1 MDHSEANRRAV
12 ETWFRRRGLPM
23 VVRRR
28 IRGTA
33 LLARA
38 TPVQVFLLVFDP
50 FFTWV
55 GSRLAKLSVNSS
67 NTPYVLG
74 LLAISLAALV
84 VPVLVAWLVAWGMRR
99 LSESTRRV
107 IGWIV
112 LIFGVVVWPLVKWLD
127 GQVHDLG
134 TTFAVD
140 AGIRLVVLFVIFVGA
155 GSILSW
161 TLRVALRQIS
171 AVGSLASRAL
181 PLLMLFL
188 LFGFFATETWQISEK
203 LEVDGHRTNLWL
215 VIGFFVV
222 FGSLFLVSILRDE
235 GRDILVKHRAAGTK
249 DYVALLWQ
257 TPLDGLVPDDEDTVR
272 NHALTRPEKINLAL
286 VVFLAQALQAVV
298 FSVVVFWFFV
308 VFGLISIDNSVVEMW
323 LGHAPSAS
331 GKLFTLPLPGI
342 SDELIRVSLFLAGF
356 SGMYFAASIATDS
369 TYRKSFF
376 DPLMA
381 DVAMSLAARDVYL
394 TLWDKTITPTN
405 YPEVGP
411 LVVRGDLEW
420 QQTP

>member
-1 MDHSEANRRAV
+1 
-12 ETWFRRRGLPM
+12 M

-33 LLARA
+33 LVARA
-38 TPVQVFLLVFDP
+38 VPVQVFLLVFDP
-50 FFTWV
+50 FVTWV

-74 LLAISLAALV
+74 LLAISLAAVV
-84 VPVLVAWLVAWGMRR
+84 VPVLVAWLAAWVMRR
-99 LSESTRRV
+99 LGESTRRV

-112 LIFGVVVWPLVKWLD
+112 LVFGVVVWPLVKWLD

-161 TLRVALRQIS
+161 TLRVAVRQIS

-235 GRDILVKHRAAGTK
+235 GRDILAKHRAAGTR

-257 TPLDGLVPDDEDTVR
+257 TPLDGLVPDDEGAVR

-308 VFGLISIDNSVVEMW
+308 VFGLISIDNSVIETW
-323 LGHAPSAS
+323 LGHPPSTS

-394 TLWDKTITPTN
+394 TLWDKTTGPTS

>member
-1 MDHSEANRRAV
+1 
-12 ETWFRRRGLPM
+12 M

-33 LLARA
+33 LVARA
-38 TPVQVFLLVFDP
+38 APVQVFLIVFDP

-55 GSRLAKLSVNSS
+55 GSRLAALSVNSS

-84 VPVLVAWLVAWGMRR
+84 VPVLVAWLVAWVMRR
-99 LSESTRRV
+99 LSESTRRI

-112 LIFGVVVWPLVKWLD
+112 LVFGVVVWPLVKWLD

-161 TLRVALRQIS
+161 TLRVAVRQIS

-203 LEVDGHRTNLWL
+203 LEVNGHRTNLWL

-308 VFGLISIDNSVVEMW
+308 VFGLISIDNSVIETW
-323 LGHAPSAS
+323 LGHPPSAS

-394 TLWDKTITPTN
+394 TLWDKTATPTS

>member
-1 MDHSEANRRAV
+1 
-12 ETWFRRRGLPM
+12 M

-38 TPVQVFLLVFDP
+38 VPAQVFLLVADP
-50 FFTWV
+50 LLNWV
-55 GSRLAKLSVNSS
+55 AAELDKLEVNSG

-74 LLAISLAALV
+74 LLAISLATVV
-84 VPVLVAWLVAWGMRR
+84 VPIVLSIVASRVMRR
-99 LSESTRRV
+99 LSPSTGRA
-107 IGWIV
+107 IGWVV
-112 LIFGVVVWPLVKWLD
+112 LILGVVVAPLGNWLAGTEPNLTAALLLD
-127 GQVHDLG
+127 GGL
-134 TTFAVD
+134 
-140 AGIRLVVLFVIFVGA
+140 RLVVLFVIFVGA
-155 GSILSW
+155 GSILGW
-161 TLRVALRQIS
+161 TLQVALRQVS

-215 VIGFFVV
+215 VIGFFVL
-222 FGSLFLVSILRDE
+222 FGSLFLISILRDE
-235 GRDILVKHRAAGTK
+235 GREMLAKHRAGSTK

-257 TPLDGLVPDDEDTVR
+257 TPLDGLVPDDDDAVR
-272 NHALTRPEKINLAL
+272 NHPLNRAEKINLAL

-308 VFGLISIDNSVVEMW
+308 VFGLIAVDNSVIATW
-323 LGHAPSAS
+323 LGHAPSSS
-331 GKLFTLPLPGI
+331 GKLFGLPVPGI
-342 SDELIRVSLFLAGF
+342 SDELIRVSIFLAGF

-394 TLWDKTITPTN
+394 TLWDKPVTRTS
-405 YPEVGP
+405 YPDAGP
-411 LVVRGDLEW
+411 LVVKGDLEW
-420 QQTP
+420 QETPQ